1 MRSAPATESAGV
13 IAGRIGRPSVNAL
26 FVPACM
32 LTGYDRLWAETENDH
47 TVP

>member
-13 IAGRIGRPSVNAL
+13 IVGRSGRLSAKAL

-32 LTGYDRLWAETENDH
+32 LADDDKLFADTENDH